1 MSQFS
6 PVDGFSQVHESLTET
21 ITLVANEPSLGLF
34 FVQHHAHNA
43 APILASVKNKLV
55 DASQEAFLCTEDMT
69 DALNSVKSFK
79 RCGPNIIDRMIKNL
93 ESSVSVMSSLHQ
105 LRRNGGRL
113 DQSNIS
119 RKSNTI
125 RAVWDSALQKSGS
138 SYWSSHS
145 SSMYQVRVHNK
156 ESSSS
161 TQERYEEPIANSPG
175 TNLFDSQSFLLP
187 LKSALQRAG
196 NFGWRR
202 STVDNRFNMNIRTLP
217 RSYSAEDMKIIAG
230 KGPENYEYV
239 TNNPVIISSEAVG
252 EGSTVLSGEDVANS
266 KEMDQDDQ
274 LPVSSQTLF
283 ESDDDG
289 NTQIP

>member
-1 MSQFS
+1 MPQFS
-6 PVDGFSQVHESLTET
+6 PIDGFSQVHESLTET
-21 ITLVANEPSLGLF
+21 VTLVANEPSLGLF
-34 FVQHHAHNA
+34 FVQHHAHKA

-69 DALNSVKSFK
+69 DALSSVKSFK
-79 RCGPNIIDRMIKNL
+79 GCGPNIIDRMIKNL

-105 LRRNGGRL
+105 FRRNGGRL
-113 DQSNIS
+113 DQSNVS
-119 RKSNTI
+119 RKSSTI
-125 RAVWDSALQKSGS
+125 RAVWDSAVQKSGS
-138 SYWSSHS
+138 TYWRSHS

-156 ESSSS
+156 ESSSA
-161 TQERYEEPIANSPG
+161 QERYEEPTANSSG
-175 TNLFDSQSFLLP
+175 TSFSASQRYLLP

-202 STVDNRFNMNIRTLP
+202 SPVDNRCNMNTGTLQ
-217 RSYSAEDMKIIAG
+217 RSYSAQDMKIIVG
-230 KGPENYEYV
+230 KGTENYEYV
-239 TNNPVIISSEAVG
+239 NNPVIISSEAVG
-252 EGSTVLSGEDVANS
+252 GESTALSGEDIDNS

-283 ESDDDG
+283 ESDDDV

>member
-161 TQERYEEPIANSPG
+161 TQE
-175 TNLFDSQSFLLP
+175 
-187 LKSALQRAG
+187 
-196 NFGWRR
+196 
-202 STVDNRFNMNIRTLP
+202 
-217 RSYSAEDMKIIAG
+217 
-230 KGPENYEYV
+230 
-239 TNNPVIISSEAVG
+239 SSEAVG